1 MTTLAELEAQ
11 YNDQNA
17 LDALIAAR
25 KTLKSVMCELDRYIS
40 RLEEASSPEDKADIM
55 NWALNHLAC
64 SIMPNLRLDLI
75 AKAQAQYV
83 RAAQI
88 ERSAA

>member
-1 MTTLAELEAQ
+1 MTTLTEIEAQ

-17 LDALIAAR
+17 LDALITAR
-25 KTLKSVMCELDRYIS
+25 KTLKSAMCELDRYIS
-40 RLEEASSPEDKADIM
+40 RLEGGASPADKASVM

-64 SIMPNLRLDLI
+64 NIIPNLRLDLI
-75 AKAQAQYV
+75 ANAQAQYA